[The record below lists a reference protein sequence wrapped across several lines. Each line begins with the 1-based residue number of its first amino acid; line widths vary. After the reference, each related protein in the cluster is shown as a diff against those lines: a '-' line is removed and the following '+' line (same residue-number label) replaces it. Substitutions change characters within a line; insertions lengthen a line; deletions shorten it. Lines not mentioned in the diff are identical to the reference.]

1 MKKNGRKGKM
11 EWEKE
16 NGKREEEQGKGEK
29 NGREKERRENNV
41 KRKEKKW
48 AKMEGGKGKRE
59 GKGGSKREMG
69 GEKGGERREKGGRG
83 GKKNKRK
90 AGGRAKE
97 RPPGAIPH
105 RRRPSHRGRPRTR
118 GARRDRIVT
127 QQRDRRG
134 RPQRRCERGGRRAAA
149 GPPPE
154 EGQRPRAE
162 LEPAPAPGGGT
173 WVLPRLH
180 HPAAAAERRS
190 GARRGE
196 RLCGPAERSGDPRGR
211 RRGAPH
217 RASRVG
223 VRPRAPPGAA
233 FAARAMRAPK
243 CPPGSSPRAG
253 IGGGGGGETGQ
264 KLGVCSCEEACREF
278 SGRKTAPW
286 VREHEAGIRRL
297 FLLELLYE
305 QTGRTA
311 RRSAPRRTV
320 GFAVGLLPRGISVAG
335 WKPRCLTT
343 RRSVSTASRQ
353 KIIIIIIMKQSKQTK
368 NLLQAC

>member
-1 MKKNGRKGKM
+1 MGKNGR
-11 EWEKE
+11 
-16 NGKREEEQGKGEK
+16 GKGEK
-29 NGREKERRENNV
+29 GRKRWEQEGNGR
-41 KRKEKKW
+41 
-48 AKMEGGKGKRE
+48 GKGRRKE
-59 GKGGSKREMG
+59 GKGG
-69 GEKGGERREKGGRG
+69 KGRQK
-83 GKKNKRK
+83 KRK

-105 RRRPSHRGRPRTR
+105 RRRPARGRPSHRGRPRTR

-190 GARRGE
+190 GAERGE
-196 RLCGPAERSGDPRGR
+196 VSGFVGPRSGAGIRGEGGGEPRTVHPGSGFVRGR
-211 RRGAPH
+211 LPVQLSQPGRCEPRSVLRGA
-217 RASRVG
+217 
-223 VRPRAPPGAA
+223 APEPESGA
-233 FAARAMRAPK
+233 
-243 CPPGSSPRAG
+243 
-253 IGGGGGGETGQ
+253 GGWETGQ

-353 KIIIIIIMKQSKQTK
+353 NNNNNNETKQANKKLTPSP
-368 NLLQAC
+368 LVAVVL

>member
-29 NGREKERRENNV
+29 NGREKLRRENNV

-105 RRRPSHRGRPRTR
+105 RRRPARGRPRTR

-253 IGGGGGGETGQ
+253 IGGGWGGETGQ